1 MKEYSI
7 KEVIVVEGVMD
18 IVAVKRAYHDRVN
31 CIATHGLGVKD
42 DLLER
47 LYEINERQGIIVLTD
62 PDYAGKRI
70 RQKIRDYI
78 PSAKHAYI
86 SRREGAKNSDIG
98 VENASDEAIIAAIER
113 AKPELEE
120 AVDTF
125 TYADI
130 VEEGL
135 TGLPNSKQRRIDLC
149 QILRIDYSNA
159 KQLVT
164 RLNIYGISREEFDEA
179 IRRLNE
185 ER

>member
-7 KEVIVVEGVMD
+7 KELIVVEGVMD
-18 IVAVKRAYHDRVN
+18 IVAVKRAFGDRVN
-31 CIATHGLGVKD
+31 CIATHGMGLSE

-86 SRREGAKNSDIG
+86 SRREGTKNSDVG
-98 VENASDEAIIAAIER
+98 VENASDEAIIAAIKK

-120 AVDTF
+120 LPDLF
-125 TYADI
+125 SYEDI
-130 VEEGL
+130 VDNAL
-135 TGLPNSKQRRIDLC
+135 TGMPNSRQRRMDLC
-149 QILRIDYSNA
+149 QLLRIDYSNA

-164 RLNIYGISREEFDEA
+164 RLNIYGISREEFEDA
-179 IRRLNE
+179 VRRLDE
-185 ER
+185 KR